1 MEEKALKF
9 FFCLRGARHLRST
22 FESLLQAAAMEQQ
35 GWGGLTLIPS
45 LVEQFCFPRI
55 KCEIVI
61 EMETGICDFIS

>member
-35 GWGGLTLIPS
+35 G
-45 LVEQFCFPRI
+45 
-55 KCEIVI
+55 
-61 EMETGICDFIS
+61 